1 MLMRTTVNIDRE
13 VLKEAMRL
21 AGSKKQGEVLNM
33 ALKEFVRRRRTARLR
48 ERLGREDLTITLRD
62 IEAWRCER

>member
-1 MLMRTTVNIDRE
+1 MRTTVNIDRE

-33 ALKEFVRRRRTARLR
+33 ALKEFVRRRRTVRLR
-48 ERLGREDLTITLRD
+48 ERLGREELAITLRD